1 MAAGNNHF
9 GNRNDQC
16 WVYRSTFP
24 DGDLLY
30 GAVDIFLKRNDISQ
44 ESKRNLLVHTTVRF
58 YEM

>member
-24 DGDLLY
+24 DGDILY
-30 GAVDIFLKRNDISQ
+30 GAVDIFLKRNDIS
-44 ESKRNLLVHTTVRF
+44 
-58 YEM
+58 